1 MNDFIEKEYKGYKL
15 FFYDSEIENILK
27 KIADNDIE
35 IKEEF
40 KNTLRNYV
48 VKINYYG
55 KDYVMKSPRNEFRI
69 PQRKFFTLFK
79 SGEVVE
85 TLKNINILKEKGLD
99 IFAMPLGAI
108 VNRKYGMIEE
118 SRIIFEM
125 ADGEA
130 VLKNKH
136 MAVEA
141 TKEMHKY
148 GVYHGDCN
156 PSNFIITK
164 EGVKVIDTQAK
175 KMCFGNYRAHYD
187 MVTMKNDS
195 YKEMIYPYRK
205 NIFYYLVLLVK
216 FFKRN
221 PIVAKIKKNKKILRD
236 KGWKI

>member
-48 VKINYYG
+48 VKINYDG

-79 SGEVVE
+79 SGEAVE
-85 TLKNINILKEKGLD
+85 TLKNINILKEKGLN